1 MAFIVIPLYVFGLSM
16 AHKTVLYIGVI
27 IPLLS
32 VGFAIIVNV
41 LQEYKPYWLPEKMQ
55 DWTFLPL
62 WLHSL
67 KPYDKYVKIII
78 NQVLKR
84 LILTFF

>member
-16 AHKTVLYIGVI
+16 AHKTVLYIGVV
-27 IPLLS
+27 IPLLII
-32 VGFAIIVNV
+32 GFAITVNV
-41 LQEYKPYWLPEKMQ
+41 LQEYKPCWLPEKLQ

-67 KPYDKYVKIII
+67 KPYDKYGPIIVF
-78 NQVLKR
+78 QVTKG

>member
-1 MAFIVIPLYVFGLSM
+1 M
-16 AHKTVLYIGVI
+16 AHKTVLYIGVT
-27 IPLLS
+27 IPLLI
-32 VGFAIIVNV
+32 VGFAITVNV
-41 LQEYKPYWLPEKMQ
+41 LQEYKPYWLPEKLQ

-67 KPYDKYVKIII
+67 KPYDKYVTIII
-78 NQVLKR
+78 NQILKR